1 MTGIGSVPH
10 TDPAD
15 ACELILRTFDIPFWP
30 QLPKIS
36 FKESMIAQY
45 SEGMPNV
52 RINEQG
58 QSIRIDRAA
67 SDEIDRFYESWTEET
82 KIAMSDDYARGLHAF
97 LRRIRGRRFRC
108 LKGHITGPVT
118 FTLGLK
124 DSDGK
129 LVFYDEELREISLMV
144 LKAKARWQID
154 LLRQHAD
161 DVILFVDEP
170 ILSALGSSSYLGIS
184 NDEVRRLLEEITS
197 SIRQAG
203 AMPGIHCCGRADWSV
218 PLHCGTGIL
227 SFDSFEYFDSIAIYA
242 DEVRAFLEAGGYLAW
257 GMVPTSDAISDID
270 DIALISAMEGY
281 LETLASFVPRELLL
295 SRILLTPACGTGT
308 RTVEETIKAFQLLI
322 RLKEG
327 LREQS

>member
-82 KIAMSDDYARGLHAF
+82 KIAMSDDYARGLHTF
-97 LRRIRGRRFRC
+97 LRRIRGRRFRY

-184 NDEVRRLLEEITS
+184 NEEVRRLLEEITL

-203 AMPGIHCCGRADWSV
+203 AMPGIHCCGRADWSI
-218 PLHCGTGIL
+218 PLHCGTDIL

-270 DIALISAMEGY
+270 DIALISAMKGY
-281 LETLASFVPRELLL
+281 FETLASFVPRELLL
-295 SRILLTPACGTGT
+295 SRLLLTPACGTGT